1 MVYEQWDNESLQHT
15 YLYELFKDFTA
26 PIVALVGIAVTGTM
40 AGLGLRSFAKFKRE
54 KIEERRIEVALDA
67 LAIAYESKFVFETI
81 RARAI
86 ARHEYE
92 NATDPRF
99 MVGDV
104 GIRVN
109 IRDGQQGAYAVLRRI
124 EGQEEFFERVRKI
137 EPRFM
142 AVFGT
147 ESESIFVALYSART
161 QLAAAA
167 ETLFEIG
174 HIESEDAQ
182 QISGERRELRHLIFR
197 GLTEEKE
204 NDKMGVLTD
213 GFRTRI
219 EALCRPIV
227 DHQYG
232 KVNKP

>member
-1 MVYEQWDNESLQHT
+1 MQHT
-15 YLYELFKDFTA
+15 YLYEFFKDFTA
-26 PIVALVGIAVTGTM
+26 PVIAIVGIAVTGIM

-92 NATDPRF
+92 NATDPRYT
-99 MVGDV
+99 VGNV

-109 IRDGQQGAYAVLRRI
+109 IREGQQGAYAVLRRI
-124 EGQEEFFERVRKI
+124 EAQEEFFERVRKI

-142 AVFGT
+142 AVFGAET
-147 ESESIFVALYSART
+147 EGIFAGLYSARV

-174 HIESEDAQ
+174 HIETEDTV
-182 QISGERRELRHLIFR
+182 QIGVERRDLRQVIFR
-197 GLTEEKE
+197 GPDEKKE
-204 NDKMGVLTD
+204 NDKIGALTY
-213 GFRTRI
+213 GFRSQI

-227 DHQYG
+227 VHQYG
-232 KVNKP
+232 KATSRV